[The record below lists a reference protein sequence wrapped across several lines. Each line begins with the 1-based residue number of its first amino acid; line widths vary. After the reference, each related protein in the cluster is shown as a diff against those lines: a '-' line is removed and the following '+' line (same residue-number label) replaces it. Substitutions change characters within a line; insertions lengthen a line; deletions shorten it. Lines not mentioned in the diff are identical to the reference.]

1 VDRDPEDVAAY
12 DRELARVTI
21 GGPQPLAGR
30 IELAEYDPAWPAL
43 YAREERRL
51 RSLLGERAVRV
62 EHVGSTAVPGLRAKP
77 IVDVALEVPDSAD
90 EAAYVP
96 DLEAAGYALRIREPE
111 WLEHRLVKGPDTNVN
126 VHVFSAGCDEVERML
141 RFRDR
146 LRADA
151 ADRERYA
158 QAKRELAAREWRY
171 VQQYADAK
179 SGVVAD
185 ILARADEATDG

>member
-62 EHVGSTAVPGLRAKP
+62 EHVGSTAVPGLPAKP

-141 RFRDR
+141 RAERTG
-146 LRADA
+146 AVGSCAGCGAPHSGGA
-151 ADRERYA
+151 AYCW
-158 QAKRELAAREWRY
+158 QCGSELLQRVGAEAIAR
-171 VQQYADAK
+171 V
-179 SGVVAD
+179 
-185 ILARADEATDG
+185 

>member
-1 VDRDPEDVAAY
+1 MDRDPEDVAAY

-62 EHVGSTAVPGLRAKP
+62 EHVGSTAVPGLPAKP
-77 IVDVALEVPDSAD
+77 IVDVGLEVPDSAD

>member
-1 VDRDPEDVAAY
+1 MDRDPEDVAAY

-62 EHVGSTAVPGLRAKP
+62 EHVGSTAVPGLPAKP

-151 ADRERYA
+151 ADRECYA

>member
-62 EHVGSTAVPGLRAKP
+62 EHVGSTAVPGLPAKP

>member
-1 VDRDPEDVAAY
+1 MDRDPEDVAAY